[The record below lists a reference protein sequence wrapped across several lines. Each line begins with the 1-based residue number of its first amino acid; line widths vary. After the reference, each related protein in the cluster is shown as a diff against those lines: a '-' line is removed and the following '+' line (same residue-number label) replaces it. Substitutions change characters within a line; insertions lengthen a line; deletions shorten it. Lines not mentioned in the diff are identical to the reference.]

1 MDDSRFDLVAKLF
14 AERRLSRRMT
24 LSQAGKAFAAG
35 ALAAA
40 VPIAD
45 VVAQEATPVAENPKP
60 EMLFVQAFEQGGVVP
75 KEGAD
80 GTYTLTLEHG
90 LGQTIYF
97 SDRPE
102 RIVGAAPTA
111 DFLKGLGFP
120 VDNPPNAALVLE
132 AAPGDTDFAVV
143 ELFNPRYDASSQ
155 TATYDVQFLKDY
167 EKALGM
173 SFAEQ
178 PKDLSELHSQFGAAH
193 LLIDDCADARVAC
206 CSQWDN
212 YSLYCVNPYVGY
224 FPSMGYCWDSWAW
237 HCTPSVP
244 YCHHGESGDLGVT
257 YEYWAKKCNEQFPV
271 CNGICHAIFYPDA

>member
-1 MDDSRFDLVAKLF
+1 MDGPRFDRISKRF
-14 AERRLSRRMT
+14 AERRLSRRET
-24 LSQAGKAFAAG
+24 FAQTGMMVAVG

-40 VPIAD
+40 TPAANAL
-45 VVAQEATPVAENPKP
+45 AQNATPAANSPKP
-60 EMLFVQAFEQGGVVP
+60 EMLFVQAFEQGSILP
-75 KEGAD
+75 KAGAA

-102 RIVGAAPTA
+102 RIVGATPTA

-120 VDNPPNAALVLE
+120 PDNPPNAALVLE
-132 AAPGDTDFAVV
+132 AAPGDTDFTVM
-143 ELFNPRYDASSQ
+143 ELFNPRYDETSH
-155 TATYDVQFLKDY
+155 TATYDIHVLKDY
-167 EKALGM
+167 EKTLGM

-178 PKDLSELHSQFGAAH
+178 PIDIAALHPQFGAAH

-212 YSLYCVNPYVGY
+212 YSLYCVNSYVGY
-224 FPSMGYCWDSWAW
+224 FPSMGYCYDSWAA

-244 YCHHGESGDLGVT
+244 YCHHGGRGDNVVT
-257 YEYWAKKCNEQFPV
+257 YEYWAKKCNETFPV
-271 CNGICHAIFYPDA
+271 CNGICHAIFYPD